1 MAVLLVIKTISVT
14 ASSIIS
20 KNWPHCLS
28 DLLAV
33 NCLLGGYLNTKV
45 HEIPHTR
52 IPDLKR

>member
-1 MAVLLVIKTISVT
+1 MALLLFIKPISVT

-33 NCLLGGYLNTKV
+33 DFLLGAYLNAKV
-45 HEIPHTR
+45 HEIPPTR